1 MTGATRLPNRYYRL
15 CHTLSRNHTMSNI
28 TLYFAG
34 EAKAVATKTV
44 ISRAVIKSVEGP
56 IATLRTLGQNAAFM
70 KALQDAPNAASVITV
85 AGGVN
90 SGYAEEQR
98 KVIKEAYPKWNRE
111 QVDAEI
117 NSRVQAKLLEE
128 FPGIWSA
135 LNNPVTSFPLDN
147 EEAVSA
153 SVEIVK
159 AIIDDKQLT
168 GAEKEALASTDFWDN
183 QDLREVARAVATFRS
198 ETQL

>member
-1 MTGATRLPNRYYRL
+1 
-15 CHTLSRNHTMSNI
+15 MSNI

-111 QVDAEI
+111 QIDAEI

-159 AIIDDKQLT
+159 AIIDDKVLT
-168 GAEKEALASTDFWDN
+168 GAEKEALASADFWDN

>member
-1 MTGATRLPNRYYRL
+1 
-15 CHTLSRNHTMSNI
+15 MSNI

-34 EAKAVATKTV
+34 EAKAVPTKTI
-44 ISRAVIKSVEGP
+44 ISRAVIKSVEGL

-90 SGYAEEQR
+90 SGFAEEQR
-98 KVIKEAYPKWNRE
+98 RIIKDAYPKWNRE

-117 NSRVQAKLLEE
+117 QSRVQAKLLEE

-147 EEAVSA
+147 EEAVTA
-153 SVEIVK
+153 SIEIVK

-168 GAEKEALASTDFWDN
+168 GAEKEALASAEFWEN
-183 QDLREVARAVATFRS
+183 QALREVARAVATFRS

>member
-1 MTGATRLPNRYYRL
+1 
-15 CHTLSRNHTMSNI
+15 MSNI

-56 IATLRTLGQNAAFM
+56 ITTLRTLGQNAAFM

-117 NSRVQAKLLEE
+117 GSRVQAKLLEE

-135 LNNPVTSFPLDN
+135 LNNPVTTFPLDN
-147 EEAVSA
+147 EEAVNA
-153 SVEIVK
+153 SIEIVK
-159 AIIDDKQLT
+159 AIIDDKQLS
-168 GAEKEALASTDFWDN
+168 GAEKEALASADFWDN
-183 QDLREVARAVATFRS
+183 QDLREVARVVATFRT
-198 ETQL
+198 EAQL

>member
-1 MTGATRLPNRYYRL
+1 
-15 CHTLSRNHTMSNI
+15 MSNSI

-34 EAKAVATKTV
+34 EAKAVPTKSV
-44 ISRAVIKSVEGP
+44 ISRAVIKSVEQP
-56 IATLRTLGQNAAFM
+56 IATLRTLGQNAAFL
-70 KALQDAPNAASVITV
+70 KALQDAPNASSVITV
-85 AGGVN
+85 AGGIN

-98 KVIKEAYPKWNRE
+98 RVIKEAYPKWNRE

-147 EEAVSA
+147 EEAITA
-153 SVEIVK
+153 SIEIVK
-159 AIIDDKQLT
+159 AIIDDKQLS
-168 GAEKEALASTDFWDN
+168 GAEKEALASSDFWDN
-183 QDLREVARAVATFRS
+183 QDLREVARAVDTFRV
-198 ETQL
+198 ETKL

>member
-1 MTGATRLPNRYYRL
+1 
-15 CHTLSRNHTMSNI
+15 MSNI

-34 EAKAVATKTV
+34 EAKAVPTKTI
-44 ISRAVIKSVEGP
+44 ISRAVIKSVEQP

-70 KALQDAPNAASVITV
+70 KALQDTPNAASVITV

-90 SGYAEEQR
+90 GSFAEEQR
-98 KVIKEAYPKWNRE
+98 RIIKEAYPKWNRE

-117 NSRVQAKLLEE
+117 NTRVQAKLLEE

-147 EEAVSA
+147 EEAVLA
-153 SVEIVK
+153 SIEIVK
-159 AIIDDKQLT
+159 AIIDDKVLT
-168 GAEKEALASTDFWDN
+168 GAEKEALASTDFWEN
-183 QDLREVARAVATFRS
+183 QDLREVARVVAAFRS

>member
-1 MTGATRLPNRYYRL
+1 
-15 CHTLSRNHTMSNI
+15 MSNI

-44 ISRAVIKSVEGP
+44 ISRAVIKSVENP

-111 QVDAEI
+111 QIDAEI

-168 GAEKEALASTDFWDN
+168 GAEKEALSSADFWDN